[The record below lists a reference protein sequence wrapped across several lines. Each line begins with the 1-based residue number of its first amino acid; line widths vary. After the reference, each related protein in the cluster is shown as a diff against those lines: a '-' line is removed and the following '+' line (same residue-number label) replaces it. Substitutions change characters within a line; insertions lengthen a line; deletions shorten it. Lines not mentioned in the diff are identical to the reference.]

1 MFCSAEVGSLI
12 DGALDRLCLY
22 FMKNISGSLPQWVSV
37 SAELRCILQ
46 WWRLRPCSP
55 ATIQREVTFGTV
67 EGRCFGPRDLREHGS
82 YMFMLSILPI
92 LAIWEKDDKLI
103 NHPFFLGS
111 PIFRQSHLEQVRN

>member
-92 LAIWEKDDKLI
+92 LAIWEK
-103 NHPFFLGS
+103 G
-111 PIFRQSHLEQVRN
+111 